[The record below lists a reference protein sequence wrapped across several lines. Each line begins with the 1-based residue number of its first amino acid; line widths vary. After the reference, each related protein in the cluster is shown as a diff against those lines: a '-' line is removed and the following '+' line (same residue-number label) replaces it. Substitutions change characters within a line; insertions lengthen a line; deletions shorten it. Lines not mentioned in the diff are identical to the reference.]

1 MSLTPSA
8 YTLLGLTAL
17 VAFLVAVLV
26 FAVLR
31 FFAAARDTRRAM
43 GGGAETALLSAALQE
58 AMTKLKAQERATAAR
73 AEASERLSGE
83 IISSLTAG
91 LLVVDLNGEIRIL
104 NPSGRRMLD
113 LPESTGPEEHQRSP
127 REQPLHDVVAE
138 CLTRRTAIVRRA
150 VILPETGHGE
160 THLGVTVS
168 PLFDR
173 EGQPHGAIC
182 MFTGLTAVR
191 DLEEQ
196 LRLKDSLATVGE
208 LPAAIPNAFRNGL
221 ATIHGYSKL
230 FDLNALP
237 PSYRPSVEGIRAEAE
252 SLGQVVTNFLNFARP
267 AELTLARVDLRAIC
281 ERAADE
287 VRGEARA
294 LGGDV
299 EMQGE
304 FGAVE
309 GDEVLLRQAR

>member
-31 FFAAARDTRRAM
+31 FFAAARDSRRTM

-58 AMTKLKAQERATAAR
+58 ALTKLKAQERATAAR

-113 LPESTGPEEHQRSP
+113 LPESIGPEEHHRST

-150 VILPETGHGE
+150 VILP
-160 THLGVTVS
+160 
-168 PLFDR
+168 
-173 EGQPHGAIC
+173 
-182 MFTGLTAVR
+182 
-191 DLEEQ
+191 
-196 LRLKDSLATVGE
+196 
-208 LPAAIPNAFRNGL
+208 
-221 ATIHGYSKL
+221 
-230 FDLNALP
+230 
-237 PSYRPSVEGIRAEAE
+237 
-252 SLGQVVTNFLNFARP
+252 
-267 AELTLARVDLRAIC
+267 
-281 ERAADE
+281 
-287 VRGEARA
+287 
-294 LGGDV
+294 
-299 EMQGE
+299 
-304 FGAVE
+304 
-309 GDEVLLRQAR
+309 